1 MRGCGIAGLTYP
13 PYLIPI
19 TFLLMSYHLIRSW
32 CFSFILVRA
41 KRRERRERL
50 GSIPSLSCAWPIKK
64 GRKRQGIQ
72 MLDHAM
78 VRYCEGSMESP
89 RSPGEGSC
97 SLPVPSNPPEPSSEP
112 ATIPGVGKESNNSSS
127 AMPGERIDRM
137 TSAMPGEAVKLSS
150 MPGFIKPALKEPGK
164 PFDELRESVPLRLL
178 EPHHVIAFC
187 DDGDGVGAASGSG
200 QPAGSESP
208 RSLTASEQSYL
219 REILGED
226 QGGIRDLDQAAIR
239 SDLKRKDQSYGSD
252 LASSYKQPPPR
263 QASKGHMRAQRT
275 SKRALDLTTGAM
287 EQVVLV

>member
-1 MRGCGIAGLTYP
+1 MPDRS
-13 PYLIPI
+13 
-19 TFLLMSYHLIRSW
+19 LLSAFDAFPAYDISLLAP
-32 CFSFILVRA
+32 CFSKAFA
-41 KRRERRERL
+41 
-50 GSIPSLSCAWPIKK
+50 
-64 GRKRQGIQ
+64 
-72 MLDHAM
+72 
-78 VRYCEGSMESP
+78 
-89 RSPGEGSC
+89 
-97 SLPVPSNPPEPSSEP
+97 
-112 ATIPGVGKESNNSSS
+112 
-127 AMPGERIDRM
+127 
-137 TSAMPGEAVKLSS
+137 
-150 MPGFIKPALKEPGK
+150 
-164 PFDELRESVPLRLL
+164 RLL